1 MRQINQYQKTLD
13 KLNRVVDESIMQ
25 IRKNIQKDKVDR
37 VRAMASYQGSIN
49 GPKPTIEELRKFIPR
64 NRPTLD
70 D

>member
-1 MRQINQYQKTLD
+1 
-13 KLNRVVDESIMQ
+13 MQ